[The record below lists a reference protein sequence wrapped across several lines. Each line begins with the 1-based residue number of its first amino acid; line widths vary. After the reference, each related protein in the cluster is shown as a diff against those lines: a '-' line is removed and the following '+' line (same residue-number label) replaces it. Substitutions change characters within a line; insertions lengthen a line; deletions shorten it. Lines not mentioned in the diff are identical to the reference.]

1 MAVWILNK
9 PMLKRVYPLA
19 NSFTEPGSSNG
30 GNQVLFQVVPTHW
43 HEKSLEFSCRELAEN
58 VLRLMTYIVEG
69 VECQLVF
76 NSPDSSGGLFPL
88 MQPVFTWAETSDS
101 STEACMSTATMHI
114 YQEDLHQQDCESF
127 GRLTFKTYK
136 PALFEEQKS
145 VIEIADAFFEQL
157 FNILYFQA
165 NISLLKL
172 AYLEML
178 FQIAKNIDNHKINMK
193 NHSSHTANL
202 TKLIATQVGCTHD
215 QKKLFY
221 LTGIFH
227 DIGKIIIPQCTLHKT
242 SKLEQTEWH
251 LIQTHAAFGASLFS
265 PLEDLHSMIP
275 IIRGHHEWYDGSGY
289 PDQLH
294 GAEIPLGA
302 RILAVADAY
311 GTMIDGR
318 IYRTK
323 RTPLEAQNE
332 LLRCRKT
339 QFDPFIVDVFLASL
353 NSTNV

>member
-1 MAVWILNK
+1 
-9 PMLKRVYPLA
+9 MLKRVYPQA
-19 NSFTEPGSSNG
+19 NPFTEPGSSNG
-30 GNQVLFQVVPTHW
+30 ENQVLFQVVSTHW

-58 VLRLMTYIVEG
+58 VLRLLTYIVEG

-76 NSPDSSGGLFPL
+76 NPPDCSEFQFPITH
-88 MQPVFTWAETSDS
+88 PVFTWAETIDNSIVPS
-101 STEACMSTATMHI
+101 QSAEPIHI
-114 YQEDLHQQDCESF
+114 YQEVHHQHDSEPY
-127 GRLTFKTYK
+127 GRLTFKTYM
-136 PALFEEQKS
+136 PALFEQQKC
-145 VIEIADAFFEQL
+145 VIEIADTFFEQL
-157 FNILYFQA
+157 FNIVFFQA
-165 NISLLKL
+165 NIGFLKL
-172 AYLEML
+172 AYLDML
-178 FQIAKNIDNHKINMK
+178 FQIAKNIDNHKINMN
-193 NHSSHTANL
+193 NHNSHTANL

-242 SKLEQTEWH
+242 SKLEETEWC

-318 IYRTK
+318 IYRKK

-332 LLRCRKT
+332 LRHYRKT

-353 NSTNV
+353 NSTNA